1 MNPIV
6 RAYKECEEVWKA
18 IIATPNTRKQPWM
31 FREYRHGCPMCELSW
46 AKNGELSWTKNGEL
60 LCVTCPLY
68 LGQSIACEGTDNP
81 YKDYVYAPDSESR
94 REAAKRF
101 LEYIQD
107 DIKLLESL
115 ETLRGE
121 AWS

>member
-6 RAYKECEEVWKA
+6 QAYKECEEVWKA
-18 IIATPNTRKQPWM
+18 IIEDPNANKQPWM
-31 FREYRHGCPMCELSW
+31 YEKYEHGCPMCELVLTNN
-46 AKNGELSWTKNGEL
+46 NGDFE
-60 LCVTCPLY
+60 CVNCPLY
-68 LGQSIACEGTDNP
+68 LGQPFACEDTDNP
-81 YKDYVYAPDSESR
+81 YKDYADTQDCESR